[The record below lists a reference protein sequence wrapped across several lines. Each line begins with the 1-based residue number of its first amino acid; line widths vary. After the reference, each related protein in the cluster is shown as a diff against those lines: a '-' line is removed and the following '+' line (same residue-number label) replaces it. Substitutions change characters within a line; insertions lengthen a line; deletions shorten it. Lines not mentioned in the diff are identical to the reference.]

1 MVSFS
6 LIQMAFIVFCYIVMF
21 GFALYFLLKYKEYRE
36 KSEMLVSMLK
46 EVDCKI
52 EGLIKENR
60 EESL

>member
-6 LIQMAFIVFCYIVMF
+6 LIQMAFIVFCYVLMF
-21 GFALYFLLKYKEYRE
+21 GFALYLLFKYKEYRE

-46 EVDCKI
+46 EMECKI

-60 EESL
+60 DESL

>member
-6 LIQMAFIVFCYIVMF
+6 LIQMALIVFCYVVMF

-46 EVDCKI
+46 EVECKI

-60 EESL
+60 DESL